1 MLVLV
6 WMVKWKSFAFV
17 QLKYCDHLALLT
29 CKSINIRIPNIISTG
44 HDLETCC
51 YDRYRGSNFKP
62 VGSFCKEVWL
72 SSIDRGWEHKVCI
85 NLSSNYWASMF
96 CTKLNC
102 VVGGSACWHWNP
114 RFLIFFLTN
123 AIIAESNLYMLLMSL
138 LHLLQP
144 WRMTAIA
151 WERFMNWVV
160 LRSLLCMNW

>member
-85 NLSSNYWASMF
+85 NLSSNYSELQCFVPNWI
-96 CTKLNC
+96 
-102 VVGGSACWHWNP
+102 V
-114 RFLIFFLTN
+114 
-123 AIIAESNLYMLLMSL
+123 LL
-138 LHLLQP
+138 
-144 WRMTAIA
+144 
-151 WERFMNWVV
+151 VV
-160 LRSLLCMNW
+160 LPVGIEIHASWFFFWQMQSLQNPTCICCWCRCCTYCSLEGWRQ